1 MNKLYALTE
10 LGEIWCLSLVQV
22 ISSPASIMIAL
33 AHSSEKVLTKDP
45 PNSSGGSR
53 TPSII
58 A

>member
-1 MNKLYALTE
+1 MVFVT
-10 LGEIWCLSLVQV
+10 VQV

-53 TPSII
+53 APSII